1 MSGRRRSLGR
11 GLDALLGAQPPAQP
25 ADGQPPKAVQEL
37 PIDALVPNRDQPRS
51 RFDETGIGELSAS
64 IRTQGIIQP
73 LVITPASDGR
83 YTIVAGERRWRAATA
98 AGLTKV
104 PVVVRD
110 VADGRE
116 LLELALV
123 ENLQRQDL
131 DPIEEAEAYQA
142 LAEQFQQSHE
152 AIGKQVGKSR
162 PAIANSLR
170 LLRLPVAV
178 RDLIR
183 DGQLTAGQARPL
195 LALGEPERQTALAE
209 RAIREKLSAR
219 DLERICAGQ
228 AAVLAPEKP
237 EPPPVDPN
245 TRAAVESLTQ
255 QLQTRVEIVRRRR
268 GGQVRIHFHSED
280 ELIRLYEALTQAKGD
295 D

>member
-11 GLDALLGAQPPAQP
+11 GLDALLGAQPAPTPSGEAE
-25 ADGQPPKAVQEL
+25 ANAITEL
-37 PIDALVPNRDQPRS
+37 PLASLIPNRQQPRT
-51 RFDETGIGELSAS
+51 RFDESGLEELSNS
-64 IRTQGIIQP
+64 IRTQGVIQP
-73 LVITPASDGR
+73 LVITPAADGR

-98 AGLTKV
+98 AGLERV
-104 PVVVRD
+104 PVVIRE
-110 VADGRE
+110 VADDRQ

-142 LAEQFQQSHE
+142 LAEEFGQSHE

-170 LLRLPVAV
+170 LLRLPVVV
-178 RDLIR
+178 RDWIR

-195 LALGEPERQTALAE
+195 LALGDPERQIALAE
-209 RAIREKLSAR
+209 QAIREKLTAR
-219 DLERICAGQ
+219 DLERMCASQ
-228 AAVLAPEKP
+228 APRSAPKASD
-237 EPPPVDPN
+237 PPTTDPN
-245 TRAAVESLTQ
+245 TRAAIERLTR
-255 QLQTRVEIVRRRR
+255 QLQTKVDIARRRR
-268 GGQVRIHFHSED
+268 GGQIRIHFHSED
-280 ELIRLYEALTQAKGD
+280 ELIRLYDALTQAKGD